1 MKRLLTYLFSLI
13 FVTVCSLEARAGT
26 DFLCN
31 AMAQSNIFL
40 KQAGQVQHEYSSIAR
55 KYLSLKVSPDDLL
68 GDAGRAAKEKAEKL
82 KEKAESL
89 KEKAEK
95 VKEFAEQAKERK
107 EELEAQALALKAKAE
122 EKMAAA
128 QEVIAKGK
136 AANEEALNKA
146 REAREKAQAAQNKF
160 NDIKEKGKDTITED
174 TARTKEQKALDMTK
188 DDEITEI
195 VEVEKGTKTAKELA
209 QEQDNIS
216 SKIKR
221 NLSLEHEIVGNSNS
235 ILIQQGA
242 IKPIFNQADVIT
254 SAVSMAEETI
264 VIPEEQVV
272 EVISPLED
280 INSVSVT
287 ADEVMALAKNKK
299 ETENN
304 KQEIKSNINIEEQLL
319 QATSKIKSNNKKIKD
334 INKVKIIDEKLE
346 MSKRQTVKQLQSVDS
361 VEIKTDMPEAKKAVI
376 KGGEDE
382 EQI

>member
-1 MKRLLTYLFSLI
+1 MKRLLTYLFLLD
-13 FVTVCSLEARAGT
+13 FVFYSEVWAGT

-40 KQAGQVQHEYSSIAR
+40 KKAGQVQHEYSSIAR

-68 GDAGRAAKEKAEKL
+68 GDSGRAAKEKAEKL

-146 REAREKAQAAQNKF
+146 REAREKAQAVQNKF
-160 NDIKEKGKDTITED
+160 NDIKEKGEDTITED

-221 NLSLEHEIVGNSNS
+221 NLSLEHEIVGNSNN